1 MIRNVIIRNMDTG
14 EELTMPVAPESYV
27 TETGR
32 RVETVD
38 MAAAG
43 QVNLPGLETL
53 FNENQ
58 EFLLP
63 ASNASYVTGGWRDP
77 WEIVA
82 KLEKWSLD
90 ANVARYIITGT
101 SVNAPVLIENVRYR
115 EQDGT
120 NDVYL
125 TLTLKKYR
133 YLTAARVEAQIL
145 PTDNDARP
153 DEGEAVDSGTTYT
166 VAAGDCLWTICQ
178 KYYGD
183 GSLCYK
189 LATYNGIPNSYLIHP
204 GDVLQIPDRAVLD
217 GTAPTLPPASSG
229 STGTTASPAPYV
241 TPYTATSVATEN
253 AFQQK
258 LMDQVLDWN
267 RENDVIVPV
276 RVPGFTHGYH

>member
-1 MIRNVIIRNMDTG
+1 MIRNVIFRNMDTG
-14 EELTMPVAPESYV
+14 EELTMPVAPSDYV
-27 TETGR
+27 AETGR

-38 MAAAG
+38 MASTG

-58 EFLLP
+58 DFLLP
-63 ASNASYVTGGWRDP
+63 ARSASYVTGGWRDP
-77 WEIVA
+77 REIVG

-90 ANVARYIITGT
+90 ANVLRYIVTGT
-101 SVNAPVLIENVRYR
+101 GVNAPVLIETVRYR

-125 TLTLKKYR
+125 TLTLKRYR
-133 YLTAARVEAQIL
+133 YLTAERVEAQLL
-145 PTDNDARP
+145 PTDNDPRP

-166 VAAGDCLWTICQ
+166 VVSGDCLWTICQ

-189 LATYNGIPNSYLIHP
+189 LATVNGVPNSYLIHP

-217 GTAPTLPPASSG
+217 GTAPTLPPASGG
-229 STGTTASPAPYV
+229 SSTVTPYV
-241 TPYTATSVATEN
+241 TPYTATARATEN
-253 AFQQK
+253 AFLQK
-258 LMDQVLDWN
+258 LMDQVVDWTN
-267 RENDVIVPV
+267 ENGVMPAIL
-276 RVPGFTHGYH
+276 VPGFTHGKH